1 MTEEEGRD
9 PANGR
14 TVIEFPDKDSWAL
27 GDRSVTCFID
37 LPAHEPV
44 RLVPASGATD
54 PASQPQRALS
64 FSVVKAVARSSGPIS
79 ASNAVGSRR

>member
-37 LPAHEPV
+37 LPAP
-44 RLVPASGATD
+44 
-54 PASQPQRALS
+54 
-64 FSVVKAVARSSGPIS
+64 
-79 ASNAVGSRR
+79 